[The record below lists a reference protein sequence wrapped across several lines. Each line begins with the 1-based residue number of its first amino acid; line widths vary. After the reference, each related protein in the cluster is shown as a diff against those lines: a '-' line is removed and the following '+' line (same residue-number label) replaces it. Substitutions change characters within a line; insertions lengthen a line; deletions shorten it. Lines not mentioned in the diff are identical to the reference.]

1 VLKVRKL
8 DPATFVN
15 AYNVDLQPLYPWDGV
30 VEPPFGAAWAVLAPG
45 ESTKPH
51 AHQEL
56 ETFFIAQGRGEFAI
70 GDAERVT
77 VEPGTVTFHEPF
89 HNHTLTNTS
98 DEPLLFLTV
107 YWEDKGRWQGE
118 GEGARGESVDRA
130 GRPARTLVTAAPPT
144 PNGDLH
150 VGHLSGPYLAA
161 DVIARYLRLAGV
173 DAHFV
178 VGSDDNSVYVPSMG
192 ESIGRSGEETARTFT
207 DEIEATLEA
216 AGIEPTVFPRPNAS
230 PHHRKMT
237 QELITRLH
245 EAGHLAEIDTPT
257 AWCDRCDRELFEPGI
272 RGACPHCGAGVV
284 GNTCEDCG
292 HIYHPEQVTGGQC
305 TTCGEPAGRRCVR
318 RLVFPL
324 APWADALRDYYR
336 HVEMSPHVRALVE
349 GLLADGLPDV
359 PVTQPG
365 TWGIPVPLEGW
376 DDRRIYVWLEMAA
389 RYFAYAAHLEDLR
402 EEGGDGGGEGDG
414 DGWRRWWASPEAE
427 VVQCFGYDNSF
438 YYAMFLPAVY
448 MALGDVDSGGVRLP
462 VSFVTNEFYRLD
474 GEKFST
480 SRDHRIMGRELTR
493 QVPREAVRFHLA
505 WTHPEREGTNFTLA
519 DFRDNVRRQLLDT
532 VEGWLGDL
540 DRRLGDERDGRT
552 VPATGDWTADHRRF
566 HRRLT
571 DLLNEAASGY
581 EPRGTSLQRAVRAA
595 VEIAREAR
603 RFGQGERHWQ
613 GVTTR
618 GEERRTAIALEL
630 LAVQAL
636 ALALSPVTPE
646 LSGRLWTRLGYE
658 AGPRAGSWTSAADAL
673 SWVPAGQTVGAL
685 GEPLIPGLDAALERL
700 AT

>member
-1 VLKVRKL
+1 MLKVRKL
-8 DPATFVN
+8 DPETFVN

-56 ETFFIAQGRGEFAI
+56 ETFFIARGRGEFSI
-70 GDAERVT
+70 GDSERVT

-107 YWEDKGRWQGE
+107 YWEDKGRWADGE
-118 GEGARGESVDRA
+118 GQKATEAT
-130 GRPARTLVTAAPPT
+130 RPARTLVTAAPPT

-192 ESIGRSGEETARTFT
+192 RSIGLSGEETAKKFT
-207 DEIEATLEA
+207 DEIESTLEE

-230 PHHRKMT
+230 PHHGAMT
-237 QELITRLH
+237 RDLFTRLH
-245 EAGHLAEIDTPT
+245 AAGHLVEIDTPT
-257 AWCDRCDRELFEPGI
+257 AWCETCDRELFEPGI

-292 HIYHPEQVTGGQC
+292 HVHHPEQVVGGEC
-305 TTCGEPAGRRCVR
+305 TTCGEPAVRRSVR

-324 APWADALRDYYR
+324 APWADALREYYR
-336 HVEMSPHVRALVE
+336 HVEMSPHVRSLVE
-349 GLLADGLPDV
+349 GLLAQGPDGLPDV

-365 TWGIPVPLEGW
+365 QWGIPVPLDGW
-376 DDRRIYVWLEMAA
+376 DERRIYVWLEMAA

-402 EEGGDGGGEGDG
+402 DDGDGAGGDGA

-448 MALGDVDSGGVRLP
+448 MALGPESQGGVRLP

-505 WTHPEREGTNFTLA
+505 WTHPEREGTNFTLD
-519 DFRDNVRRQLLDT
+519 DFRDNVRRHLLGT
-532 VEGWLGDL
+532 VEGWLGGL
-540 DRRLGDERDGRT
+540 DRRLGDDAQRI

-571 DLLNEAASGY
+571 DLLEQAAAGY
-581 EPRGTSLQRAVRAA
+581 EPRGTSLQRSVRAA

-603 RFGQGERHWQ
+603 RFGEGERHWK
-613 GVTTR
+613 GVPTR
-618 GEERRTAIALEL
+618 TEERRTAIALEL
-630 LAVQAL
+630 LAVKAL
-636 ALALSPVTPE
+636 ALALAPVTPE
-646 LSGRLWTRLGYE
+646 VSRRLFRRLGY
-658 AGPRAGSWTSAADAL
+658 AGGPEPGSWGSAADAL
-673 SWVPAGQTVGAL
+673 SWVPSGQTVGAL
-685 GEPLIPGLDAALERL
+685 GESLIPGLDQALDGL

>member
-1 VLKVRKL
+1 MLKVRKL
-8 DPATFVN
+8 DPETFVN

-56 ETFFIAQGRGEFAI
+56 ETFFIAQGRGEFSI
-70 GDAERVT
+70 GDSERVE

-107 YWEDKGRWQGE
+107 YWEDKGRWEGKGE
-118 GEGARGESVDRA
+118 GVRGDQVS
-130 GRPARTLVTAAPPT
+130 RPARTLVTAAPPT

-178 VGSDDNSVYVPSMG
+178 VGSDDNSAYVPAMG
-192 ESIGRSGEETARTFT
+192 ESIGLSGEETAKKFT

-230 PHHRKMT
+230 PHHRRMT
-237 QELITRLH
+237 RDLFSRLH
-245 EAGHLAEIDTPT
+245 AAGHLVEVDSPV
-257 AWCDRCDRELFEPGI
+257 AWCETCDQELFEPGI
-272 RGACPHCGAGVV
+272 GGACPRCGSGVV

-292 HIYHPEQVTGGQC
+292 HVHHPEEVVDAHC
-305 TTCGEPAGRRCVR
+305 TTCGEAPGRRSVR

-324 APWADALRDYYR
+324 APWADRLRDYYR
-336 HVEMSPHVRALVE
+336 LVEMSPHVRSLVE
-349 GLLADGLPDV
+349 GLLAEGLPDV

-365 TWGIPVPLEGW
+365 EWGIPVPVAGFE
-376 DDRRIYVWLEMAA
+376 DRRIYVWLEMAA
-389 RYFAYAAHLEDLR
+389 RYFAYAAHLEDAR
-402 EEGGDGGGEGDG
+402 AENGDGAEA
-414 DGWRRWWASPEAE
+414 DGWRRWWAEPDAS

-448 MALGDVDSGGVRLP
+448 MAFGDEGEGGVRLP
-462 VSFVTNEFYRLD
+462 VAFVTNEFYRLD
-474 GEKFST
+474 GSKFST
-480 SRDHRIMGRELTR
+480 SRDHRIMGRELTGR
-493 QVPREAVRFHLA
+493 VPREAVRFHLA
-505 WTHPEREGTNFTLA
+505 WTHPEREGTNFTLE

-532 VEGWLGDL
+532 VEGWLRDL
-540 DRRLGDERDGRT
+540 DQRLGDERQ

-571 DLLNEAASGY
+571 DLLDEAAAAY

-595 VEIAREAR
+595 LEIAREGR
-603 RFGQGERHWQ
+603 RFGQGERHWA
-613 GVTTR
+613 GVSTR
-618 GEERRTAIALEL
+618 TEERRTAIALEL
-630 LAVQAL
+630 LAVKAL
-636 ALALSPVTPE
+636 AVALAPVTPE
-646 LSGRLWTRLGYE
+646 LAGRLLRRLGY
-658 AGPRAGSWTSAADAL
+658 AGGPEAGSWGSAAGAL
-673 SWVPAGQTVGAL
+673 EWVPAGQSVGPL
-685 GEPLIPGLDAALERL
+685 GGPLIPGLSEALDGL
-700 AT
+700 VA